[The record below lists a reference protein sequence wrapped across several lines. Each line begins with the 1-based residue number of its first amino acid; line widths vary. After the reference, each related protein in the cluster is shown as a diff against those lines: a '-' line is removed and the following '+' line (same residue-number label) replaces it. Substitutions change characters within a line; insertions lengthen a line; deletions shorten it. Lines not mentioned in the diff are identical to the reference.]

1 MTMTYEPLVSI
12 IVPNYNYGRYLE
24 DSLGS
29 LLRQTYSNFEVFF
42 RDNHS
47 GDGSY
52 EIALEYKKKFEQRGI
67 YFNITDNKRNVGSD
81 ANTNLASRDIEGEFM
96 YVLASD
102 DLIKPDFLE
111 RVMEVFDKHQNVG
124 TVIVNRDEIDEKG
137 NVKRLLPFYD
147 QNCIIGGE
155 EQAAVYMM
163 AGIAIPAQRMF
174 RYRVLAETNAF
185 VRRWNVAGDWYVNF
199 RASMVGDVAYLTDA
213 LVQYR
218 VHSGNETNE
227 SEKNLVGIF
236 EHFQLIHA
244 FRDMSLAYGLSKPAA
259 RYEEAVE
266 KLGVMCLRYAF
277 KMLKCGFTDPA
288 YGYLLLAPVFKGDI
302 EEDEKYQK
310 LLLLVKETDRE
321 DLLAEF
327 EKEHNLDRA
336 VSYAPPQGFIPI
348 DAHGNPM

>member
-1 MTMTYEPLVSI
+1 MIMIYEPLVSI
-12 IVPNYNYGRYLE
+12 IMPNYNYGRYLE
-24 DSLGS
+24 DSLDS
-29 LLRQTYSNFEVFF
+29 LLHQTYSNFEVFF

-47 GDGSY
+47 NDDSW
-52 EIALEYKKKFEQRGI
+52 EIALGYKKKFEQRGI
-67 YFNITDNKRNVGSD
+67 YYNITDNKRNVGSD
-81 ANTNLASRDIEGEFM
+81 ANTDLASRDIEGEFV

-111 RVMEVFDKHQNVG
+111 RVMEIFDKHQNVG
-124 TVIVNRDEIDEKG
+124 TVIVNREEIDEKG
-137 NVKRLLPFYD
+137 NVKELLPFYD
-147 QNCIIGGE
+147 QNCIVGGE

-174 RYRVLAETNAF
+174 RYRVLAETDAF
-185 VRRWNVAGDWYVNF
+185 MRRWNVAGDWYNNF

-213 LVQYR
+213 LAQYR

-227 SEKNLVGIF
+227 SEKSLMGIF
-236 EHFQLIHA
+236 EHFQLINA

-277 KMLKCGFTDPA
+277 KMLKCGLHDPA
-288 YGYLLLAPVFKGDI
+288 YRYLRLAPVFKSDI

-310 LLLLVKETDRE
+310 LLFIVNGTDRE
-321 DLLAEF
+321 NLIAEF
-327 EKEHNLDRA
+327 EKEYNLERA

-348 DAHGNPM
+348 DAHGNPI